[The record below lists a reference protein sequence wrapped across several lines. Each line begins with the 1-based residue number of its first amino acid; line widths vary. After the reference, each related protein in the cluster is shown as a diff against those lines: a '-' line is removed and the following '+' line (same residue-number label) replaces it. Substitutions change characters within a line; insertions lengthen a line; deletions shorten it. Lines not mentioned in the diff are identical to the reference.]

1 MNEHVILDGEYL
13 NAALMLRE
21 IAKRKKELAERE
33 AECKRIIEK
42 HLAIGERGVTVD
54 GEEVVTVRAGARRF
68 DAGLASE
75 NLPKEVLAQI
85 TTMQVDA
92 QRAKTI
98 LAPALY
104 DLCCSE
110 NRPSVI
116 VL

>member
-1 MNEHVILDGEYL
+1 MNEHVILESEYL
-13 NAALMLRE
+13 KAAIELRNIAE
-21 IAKRKKELAERE
+21 IKKNLAPIE
-33 AECKRIIEK
+33 AECKAMIEAY
-42 HLAIGERGVTVD
+42 LNIGERGVTPD
-54 GEEVVTVRAGARRF
+54 GDEIITLRAGAKRF
-68 DAGLASE
+68 DAGLAAE

-85 TTMQVDA
+85 TTLQVDA

-104 DLCCSE
+104 DLCCTE

>member
-13 NAALMLRE
+13 NAAIELRNIAE
-21 IAKRKKELAERE
+21 IKKNLATIE

-42 HLAIGERGVTVD
+42 HLAVGDRGVTPD
-54 GEEVVTVRAGARRF
+54 GEEIITVRAGAKRF
-68 DAGLASE
+68 DAGLAAE

-104 DLCCSE
+104 DLCCTE
-110 NRPSVI
+110 NRASVI

>member
-1 MNEHVILDGEYL
+1 MSEHVQLDGDYL
-13 NAALMLRE
+13 KAAIELRS
-21 IAKRKKELAERE
+21 IAVEKKDLATRE
-33 AECKRIIEK
+33 AECKRVIEK
-42 HLAIGERGVTVD
+42 HLAIGDRGVTPD
-54 GEEVVTVRAGARRF
+54 GEEIITVRAGARRF
-68 DAGLASE
+68 DAGLAAE

-85 TTMQVDA
+85 TTMQIDA

-104 DLCCSE
+104 DLCCAE

>member
-1 MNEHVILDGEYL
+1 MNDHVQLNGEYL
-13 NAALMLRE
+13 DAAVQLHA
-21 IAKRKKELAERE
+21 IAVEKKDLAIRE

-42 HLAIGERGVTVD
+42 HLAVGDRGVTPD
-54 GEEVVTVRAGARRF
+54 GWEIITVRAGAKRF
-68 DAGLASE
+68 DAGLAAE
-75 NLPKEVLAQI
+75 NLPKEILAQI
-85 TTMQVDA
+85 TTLQVDA

-104 DLCCSE
+104 ELCCTE

>member
-1 MNEHVILDGEYL
+1 MLKGQYLDAANELRAIAQEKKDLANREAWCKRMIEAYL
-13 NAALMLRE
+13 NV
-21 IAKRKKELAERE
+21 
-33 AECKRIIEK
+33 
-42 HLAIGERGVTVD
+42 GERGVTPD
-54 GEEVVTVRAGARRF
+54 GEEIITVRAGARRF
-68 DAGLASE
+68 DAGLAAE

-85 TTMQVDA
+85 TTLQVDA

-104 DLCCSE
+104 DLCCTE

>member
-13 NAALMLRE
+13 SAAVQLRNLAF
-21 IAKRKKELAERE
+21 IKKQLNEQE
-33 AECKRIIEK
+33 AGCKRIIEAY
-42 HLAIGERGVTVD
+42 LNIGERGVTPD
-54 GEEVVTVRAGARRF
+54 GEEIITVRAGAKRF
-68 DAGLASE
+68 DAGLAAE

-85 TTMQVDA
+85 TTLQVDA

-104 DLCCSE
+104 ELCCTE

>member
-13 NAALMLRE
+13 NAALMLQE
-21 IAKRKKELAERE
+21 IARRKKELTERE

-54 GEEVVTVRAGARRF
+54 GEEVVTVRAGAKRF
-68 DAGLASE
+68 DAGLAAE
-75 NLPKEVLAQI
+75 NLPPTVLAQI
-85 TTMQVDA
+85 TTLQVDA

-98 LAPALY
+98 LAPALF
-104 DLCCSE
+104 DLCCTE

>member
-1 MNEHVILDGEYL
+1 MSEHVILDGQYL
-13 NAALMLRE
+13 AAAVELRQIAE
-21 IAKRKKELAERE
+21 IKKNLAPIEAK
-33 AECKRIIEK
+33 CKRIIEE
-42 HLAIGERGVTVD
+42 HLAIGERGVTPD
-54 GEEVVTVRAGARRF
+54 GEEIISVRAGARRF
-68 DAGLASE
+68 DTGLATE

-85 TTMQVDA
+85 TTMQIDA

-104 DLCCSE
+104 DLCCAE

>member
-1 MNEHVILDGEYL
+1 MNDHVILNGEYL
-13 NAALMLRE
+13 DAAVQLRA
-21 IAKRKKELAERE
+21 IAREKKDLATRE

-42 HLAIGERGVTVD
+42 HLAVGERGVTVD
-54 GEEVVTVRAGARRF
+54 GEEVVTVRAGAKRF
-68 DAGLASE
+68 DAGLAAE

-85 TTMQVDA
+85 TTLQVDA

-104 DLCCSE
+104 DLCCTE

>member
-13 NAALMLRE
+13 DAAVKLRA
-21 IAKRKKELAERE
+21 IAREKKDLATRE

-42 HLAIGERGVTVD
+42 HLAVGERGVSPD
-54 GEEVVTVRAGARRF
+54 GEEVVTVRAGAKRF
-68 DAGLASE
+68 DAGLAAE
-75 NLPKEVLAQI
+75 NLPAEVLAQI
-85 TTMQVDA
+85 TTLQVDA

-104 DLCCSE
+104 ELCCTE

>member
-1 MNEHVILDGEYL
+1 MSEHVQLDGDYL
-13 NAALMLRE
+13 KAAIELRQIAE
-21 IAKRKKELAERE
+21 IKKNLAPLE

-42 HLAIGERGVTVD
+42 HLAVGDRGVTPD
-54 GEEVVTVRAGARRF
+54 GEEIITVRAGARRF
-68 DAGLASE
+68 DAGLAAE

-104 DLCCSE
+104 DLCCAE

>member
-1 MNEHVILDGEYL
+1 MNEHVILNGEYL
-13 NAALMLRE
+13 DAAVQLQAIARE
-21 IAKRKKELAERE
+21 KKDLATRE

-42 HLAIGERGVTVD
+42 HLAIGERGVTSD
-54 GEEVVTVRAGARRF
+54 GEEIITVRAGAKRF
-68 DAGLASE
+68 DAGLAAE
-75 NLPKEVLAQI
+75 NLPPAVLAQI
-85 TTMQVDA
+85 TTLQVDA

-104 DLCCSE
+104 DLCCTE